1 MEFIFTNTSIIL
13 IWRSAMARSKLD
25 LNLLETF
32 DAVCLAGSL
41 KRAAENLHMTQSA
54 VSMQI
59 KRLEEA
65 VHQQLLERSTRGLS
79 VTPAGERMRQHAREL
94 LRLENRA
101 VADLRNSSL
110 SGELRIGVP
119 TDYAPTL
126 LSAALPYLEGNFPDV
141 EVTVTCDLSR
151 VLRKKIGRD
160 LLDIAIVTD
169 EPGVESGI
177 ALWSESLCWVEPA
190 GKDFAATVAKPVG
203 LLDVDCVLR
212 DLTQHLM
219 EQRLSAAR
227 IAFRSSSLASIC
239 SALEAG
245 FCAALLPQ
253 DAIPEEQARSGGC
266 RIFPLKEAL
275 HIRMIRSERLHQH
288 LGPVVHFI
296 ETKLLLSAR
305 GPH

>member
-1 MEFIFTNTSIIL
+1 
-13 IWRSAMARSKLD
+13 MARSKLD

-54 VSMQI
+54 VSMQM

-65 VHQQLLERSTRGLS
+65 VDQQLLDRSVRGLS

-94 LRLENRA
+94 LRLESVA
-101 VADLRNSSL
+101 VSDLRKSSL

-126 LSAALPYLEGNFPDV
+126 ISAALPYLDANFPDV

-169 EPGVESGI
+169 EPGVESGLP
-177 ALWSESLCWVEPA
+177 LWTESLCWVEPG
-190 GKDFAATVAKPVG
+190 GKVFAAAVAKPVG

-212 DLTQHLM
+212 DLAQRVM
-219 EQRLSAAR
+219 EQRLSASR
-227 IAFRSSSLASIC
+227 IAFRSTNLASIC
-239 SALEAG
+239 SASEAG

-253 DAIPEEQARSGGC
+253 DSIPEEKAAKAGLRVY
-266 RIFPLKEAL
+266 PLKEAL
-275 HIRMIRSERLHQH
+275 RIRMIRSEKLRRH
-288 LGPVVHFI
+288 LGPVVHFV
-296 ETKLLLSAR
+296 ESKLLLAGR
-305 GPH
+305 NGH